1 MLEFIFKD
9 ENDDENC
16 PLVVLTG
23 ADWKQ
28 DILRL
33 EILGESDRRKIARAL
48 EADNFREGSA
58 VFFAD
63 GRKIS
68 VITVKNG
75 GDGRQQASLIYKAVK
90 MQKKAAVVGGGDNA
104 LTAEKAARLAL
115 ELERSA
121 YGFDKYFTKKKDEA
135 FPELETIYFP
145 QLKKPENWK
154 DTLALANGM
163 RYARDLGNEPPN
175 VLTPEVMALDLKRLE
190 YLDIKVELLDRDFI
204 VRHKLGLIEAVSR
217 GSANKPYIAVMEWR
231 GRPERKEWDLGL
243 VGKGVTYD
251 SGGISLKT
259 DSQQIGEK
267 KDMCGA
273 AAVAAAMK
281 TAALQKLP
289 LNLIAVLPLVENMPN
304 GNAYK
309 PDDILTSFSGQ
320 TVEVVDTDGE
330 GRLILADALWLA
342 QEKYKV
348 KTLVDM
354 ATLTG
359 STAYIFGGFYAAL
372 LGNDTALLA
381 QVKEAAAQSGEKV
394 WELPLEAEIDKRLK
408 SETADMKNV
417 GKREADSTQAACFL
431 QRYIQ
436 KGVRWAHIDIAG
448 CETDDK
454 GMATGYG
461 VLLLNHLMKMVSMD
475 N

>member
-9 ENDDENC
+9 ENNDENC

-68 VITVKNG
+68 VIAVKNG

-217 GSANKPYIAVMEWR
+217 GSANKPYIAVMEWW

-309 PDDILTSFSGQ
+309 SDDILTSFSGQ

-394 WELPLEAEIDKRLK
+394 WELPMEAEIDKRLK

-417 GKREADSTQAACFL
+417 GKREVDSTQAACFL